1 MLPKRA
7 LDSFFNAM
15 ISADT
20 AGSQCA
26 MGSVHQPGLKS
37 YSPLSTASFIS
48 FPTLEEQAAE
58 LLAGF
63 CAIEDVKGVAC

>member
-1 MLPKRA
+1 
-7 LDSFFNAM
+7 
-15 ISADT
+15 
-20 AGSQCA
+20 